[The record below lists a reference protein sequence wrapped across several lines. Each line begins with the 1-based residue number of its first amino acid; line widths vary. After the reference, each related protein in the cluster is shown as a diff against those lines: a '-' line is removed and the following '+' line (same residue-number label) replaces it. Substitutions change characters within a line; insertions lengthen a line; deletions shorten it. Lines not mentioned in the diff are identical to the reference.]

1 MGSETNESGG
11 GVILIASALQPTFGL
26 ELAVME
32 VAQALAESRE
42 VTVICV
48 ADGNPS
54 PFPAESGI
62 AYRSLGSSV
71 VKWRRVAMI
80 PRILRLARTLPDQPI
95 VLCGAWAAIPA
106 LLALGRR
113 HSSRAVVWEHSFG
126 STRRLRRLTRLLY
139 PRGACVVA
147 VSDRLASDLKGA
159 GFDVEM
165 SVIPNIVRPVG
176 LVADVEVRPNALVTV
191 GSLKPIKNHALAL
204 HTLAELGADYTLDVV
219 GDGPLRES
227 LEGLARELGV
237 ADRVVFHGYVADPSP
252 LVASSAVM
260 LHTSIGE
267 TFGLVLHEAAQ
278 VGCPVVAIDDSVMQ
292 EVVPAQVPGVL
303 SAPDPGALAEAVR
316 RAQALE
322 RPAPI
327 TPEEQESRR
336 REVID
341 RWSALLDDVG
351 RM

>member
-1 MGSETNESGG
+1 M
-11 GVILIASALQPTFGL
+11 
-26 ELAVME
+26 
-32 VAQALAESRE
+32 
-42 VTVICV
+42 ICA

-54 PFPAESGI
+54 PFPGDSGVG
-62 AYRSLGSSV
+62 YRSLGSSV
-71 VKWRRVAMI
+71 VGWRRLAMI
-80 PRILRLARTLPDQPI
+80 PRMRRLARALPDQPI

-106 LLALGRR
+106 LLTLGRQR
-113 HSSRAVVWEHSFG
+113 SKRAIVWEHSFDALKAKG
-126 STRRLRRLTRLLY
+126 SVSVRLLRRLARVLY
-139 PRGACVVA
+139 PRGARIVA
-147 VSDRLASDLKGA
+147 VSDRLASDMEEA
-159 GFDVEM
+159 GFNVEM
-165 SVIPNIVRPVG
+165 SVIPNIIRPAG
-176 LVADVEVRPNALVTV
+176 LVADAEVRPNALVTV

-204 HTLAELGADYTLDVV
+204 RALAELGPDYTLDIL

-227 LEGLARELGV
+227 LESLARELGI